1 MMVSVRPKMTY
12 EPRINLQLYECIAA
26 CHSHLSP
33 LLAVIFITDLSVA
46 VNVVGSSTAER
57 DVLTV
62 HRKADADNVKSS

>member
-12 EPRINLQLYECIAA
+12 KPRINLQLCEIIATH
-26 CHSHLSP
+26 HSWVTRLSP

-46 VNVVGSSTAER
+46 VNMVGSSTAEQ

-62 HRKADADNVKSS
+62 HRKSS